1 MGNRAVITTREN
13 YDNDGVGVYLH
24 WNGGRDSVEAFLA
37 FCEARG
43 YREPTDDCYGWAYL
57 VTTLGNFFGDGLSL
71 GVDRV
76 SNLDCNNYDNGV
88 YIIDGWKIVD
98 REFAPSCEQT
108 HHDLEEMLD
117 TINNRQPEDMRLSDD
132 RIKDIVEKYSMSDG
146 LDEFFASLEVND
158 EALNE

>member
-24 WNGGRDSVEAFLA
+24 
-37 FCEARG
+37 
-43 YREPTDDCYGWAYL
+43 
-57 VTTLGNFFGDGLSL
+57 
-71 GVDRV
+71 
-76 SNLDCNNYDNGV
+76 
-88 YIIDGWKIVD
+88 
-98 REFAPSCEQT
+98 SCEQT
-108 HHDLEEMLD
+108 HHDLEDMLD